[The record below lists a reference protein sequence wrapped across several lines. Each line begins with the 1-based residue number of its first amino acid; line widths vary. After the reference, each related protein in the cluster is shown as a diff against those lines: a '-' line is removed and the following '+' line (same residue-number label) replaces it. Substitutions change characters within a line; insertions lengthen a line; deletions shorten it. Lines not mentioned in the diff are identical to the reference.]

1 MSSARPDYY
10 AILGVAKDSDA
21 AEIKKKFRR
30 LARSCHPDVAGDD
43 PEAAAQFT
51 QLREA
56 YETLID
62 PIRRD
67 RYDNPPKRRT
77 FYRQSW
83 RPPGGNQFGAMGEGG
98 AGRRSSRQRWRDP
111 ANNLDLDDIFGGF
124 ASKAPPSSK
133 TGRASG
139 GQGAP
144 PRGGFTRGSV
154 RVKPGARTGAT
165 SSESGAH
172 ERAPAMPGESVR
184 QTVEVSDRIARL
196 GGTVTLNYPRLKRGD
211 GGTSLF
217 RYNEIYDL
225 RLAPGTRS
233 GEEVRIPRMGNAGVG
248 GGAYGELIC
257 TIRVKAHASASSPR
271 GRPDPSTAAEPS
283 EDIDLPISIAEA
295 LLGGRVEV
303 DTPGGRVRLSLPP
316 CSSSGTRLRLRGR
329 GPQGS
334 DLYVCLRI
342 VVPQTLDEESRHLIE
357 QFAELN
363 PDSPR

>member
-1 MSSARPDYY
+1 MSSAIPDYY

-30 LARSCHPDVAGDD
+30 LARGCHPDVAGDD
-43 PEAAAQFT
+43 PEAAARFT

-83 RPPGGNQFGAMGEGG
+83 RPPGGNEFGAMGEGG
-98 AGRRSSRQRWRDP
+98 TGHRSSRQRWRDP

-124 ASKAPPSSK
+124 ATKAPSSK
-133 TGRASG
+133 AGRASG
-139 GQGAP
+139 AP
-144 PRGGFTRGSV
+144 RAEPRGDFTRSSV
-154 RVKPGARTGAT
+154 RVTPGSRTGAT
-165 SSESGAH
+165 SSKSGAH

-184 QTVEVSDRIARL
+184 QTVEVSERIARL

-225 RLAPGTRS
+225 RLTPDTRS

-248 GGAYGELIC
+248 GGAYGELVC
-257 TIRVKAHASASSPR
+257 TIQVKADAGAGNPR
-271 GRPDPSTAAEPS
+271 GRRDAPKAPEPGA
-283 EDIDLPISIAEA
+283 DIDLPISIAEA

-303 DTPGGRVRLSLPP
+303 DTPSGRVRLSLPP

-329 GPQGS
+329 GLQGS
-334 DLYVCLRI
+334 DIYVCLRI
-342 VVPQTLDEESRHLIE
+342 VVPQALDEESRQLIE
-357 QFAELN
+357 QFAALN

>member
-1 MSSARPDYY
+1 MSSAIPDYY

-21 AEIKKKFRR
+21 AEIKKKFRK
-30 LARSCHPDVAGDD
+30 LARGCHPDVAGDD
-43 PEAAAQFT
+43 PKAAARFT

-83 RPPGGNQFGAMGEGG
+83 RPPGGNEFGAMGEGG

-111 ANNLDLDDIFGGF
+111 ANNLDLDDIFGDF
-124 ASKAPPSSK
+124 ASKAPRTPKSR
-133 TGRASG
+133 RASG
-139 GQGAP
+139 AQRKA
-144 PRGGFTRGSV
+144 PRGEFTKGNVRMGSH
-154 RVKPGARTGAT
+154 
-165 SSESGAH
+165 AH
-172 ERAPAMPGESVR
+172 ERASSSERSAQERNPSMPGENVR
-184 QTVEVSDRIARL
+184 QTVVISERIARL

-225 RLAPGTRS
+225 RLTPNTPD
-233 GEEVRIPRMGNAGVG
+233 GEEVQIPRMGNAGVG

-257 TIRVKAHASASSPR
+257 TIQVKAEPGDGNPWAGRDASKAQKP
-271 GRPDPSTAAEPS
+271 G

-303 DTPGGRVRLSLPP
+303 DTPSGRVRLSLPP

-329 GPQGS
+329 GPQGR

-342 VVPQTLDEESRHLIE
+342 VVPQTLDEESRQLIE

>member
-30 LARSCHPDVAGDD
+30 LARGCHPDVAGDD
-43 PEAAAQFT
+43 PEAAARFT
-51 QLREA
+51 RLREA

-67 RYDNPPKRRT
+67 QYDNPPKRRT

-98 AGRRSSRQRWRDP
+98 SGRRSSRQRWRDP
-111 ANNLDLDDIFGGF
+111 ANNLDLNDIFGDF
-124 ASKAPPSSK
+124 ASRDPRAAKTSGGQRSAPSGDF
-133 TGRASG
+133 TAGNVRMDRGAQGRAPQGASG
-139 GQGAP
+139 GGA
-144 PRGGFTRGSV
+144 
-154 RVKPGARTGAT
+154 
-165 SSESGAH
+165 SSAL
-172 ERAPAMPGESVR
+172 PGESVR
-184 QTVEVSDRIARL
+184 QTVDVSERVARL

-225 RLAPGTRS
+225 RLTPDTRN
-233 GEEVRIPRMGNAGVG
+233 GEEIRVPRMGNAGIG
-248 GGAYGELIC
+248 GGAYGDLVC
-257 TIRVKAHASASSPR
+257 TVRVKAEPGGGDARVRREAP
-271 GRPDPSTAAEPS
+271 PAAEPG
-283 EDIDLPISIAEA
+283 EDIDLPISIVEA

-303 DTPGGRVRLSLPP
+303 ETPGGRVRLSLPP

-329 GPQGS
+329 GPRGG

-342 VVPQTLDEESRHLIE
+342 VVPATLDEESRQLIE